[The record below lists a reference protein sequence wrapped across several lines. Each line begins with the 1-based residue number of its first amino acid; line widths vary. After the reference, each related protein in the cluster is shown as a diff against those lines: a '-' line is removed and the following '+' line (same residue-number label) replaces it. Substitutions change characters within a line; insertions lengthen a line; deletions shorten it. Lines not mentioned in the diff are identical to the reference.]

1 MAAVFDWLI
10 RGAELIDGSG
20 RPRFA
25 ADVGL
30 AQDRIAAV
38 LPPGQGQ
45 ARRVMAA
52 EGLVLCPGFI
62 DTHAHDDLLALMPTQ
77 PHPKLAQ
84 GVCTVVVGNCGIS
97 LAPLQVDQP
106 PAPLDLVAQGAP
118 RFACFADYL
127 QALDD
132 ARPSVN
138 VVPLVGHT
146 SLRLAHV
153 ADLSRSA
160 TAAEVAAMR
169 AAVGA
174 ALDAGAFGLST
185 GVYYPPARAAST
197 DELMGVCDAL
207 RGRDAMLAM
216 HLRDEGDHLEAAVQE
231 ALQVGAACQARL
243 VLSHHKVVLPHNHG
257 KTRRTLQ
264 AVDAAAAGQAVC
276 LDCYPY
282 EASSTMLDADR
293 AARVQEVLVTWS
305 TPHPACSG
313 RSLRSIAGDW
323 GVSLHEAARRLLPG
337 GAIYFTMAA
346 EDVER
351 VLQHPLT
358 MIGSDGLPHDRH
370 PHPRLWGSFPRVLG
384 HYSRDRAL
392 LPLEAAVHKMTG
404 LPAQRFG
411 LHDRGR
417 VAPGQ
422 MADLVLFDP
431 ATVRDNAS
439 YAEPT
444 APPSGIEAV
453 WVNGV
458 LALQRGE
465 YLDLRAGQ
473 RLRPA
478 PMAG

>member
-1 MAAVFDWLI
+1 MAGAFDWII

-25 ADVGL
+25 ADVGIV
-30 AQDRIAAV
+30 QDRIAAI
-38 LPPGQGQ
+38 LEPGEGQGH
-45 ARRVMAA
+45 RVVPA

-62 DTHAHDDLLALMPTQ
+62 DTHAHDDLLALRPTQ

-84 GVCTVVVGNCGIS
+84 GVCSVVIGNCGIS
-97 LAPLQVDQP
+97 LAPLQLDLP
-106 PAPLDLVAQGAP
+106 PEPLGLVAQGAP
-118 RFACFADYL
+118 RFARFADYL
-127 QALDD
+127 AALDD
-132 ARPSVN
+132 ARPGVN
-138 VVPLVGHT
+138 VVPLIGHT
-146 SLRLAHV
+146 SLRVAHV
-153 ADLSRSA
+153 ADLARSA
-160 TAAEVAAMR
+160 TAHEVAAMQ
-169 AAVGA
+169 AAVA
-174 ALDAGAFGLST
+174 EALDAGAFGLST
-185 GVYYPPARAAST
+185 GVYYPPARAADT
-197 DELMGVCDAL
+197 AELLGVCSAL

-216 HLRDEGDHLEAAVQE
+216 HLRDEGDHIEAAVQE
-231 ALQVGAACQARL
+231 ALQIGAASQARL
-243 VLSHHKVVLPHNHG
+243 VLSHHKVVLPQNHG
-257 KTRRTLQ
+257 KTRHTLR
-264 AVDAAAAGQAVC
+264 AVDAAAAGQSVC

-282 EASSTMLDADR
+282 EASSTMLDAER
-293 AARVQEVLVTWS
+293 AARVQDVLVTWS
-305 TPHPACSG
+305 APHPACSG
-313 RSLRSIAGDW
+313 RSLRSIAADW
-323 GVSLHEAARRLLPG
+323 GCSLHEAARRLLPG

-384 HYSRDRAL
+384 HYSRDRGL

-411 LHDRGR
+411 LHDRGLLAAGR
-417 VAPGQ
+417 V
-422 MADLVLFDP
+422 ADLVLFDP
-431 ATVRDNAS
+431 AAVRDNAS

-453 WVNGV
+453 WVGGE

-465 YLDLRAGQ
+465 YLNVRAGR

-478 PMAG
+478 AMAG